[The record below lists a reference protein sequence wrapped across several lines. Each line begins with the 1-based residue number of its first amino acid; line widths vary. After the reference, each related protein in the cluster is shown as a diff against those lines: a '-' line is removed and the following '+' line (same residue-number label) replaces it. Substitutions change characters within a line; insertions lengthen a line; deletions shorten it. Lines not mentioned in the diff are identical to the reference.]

1 MGKTKRKLGAG
12 GSDRSK
18 LDSSDSDS
26 SRKTK
31 REDSEELMQEEETP
45 EVKPKEQVKIKRE
58 ATKRHKPE
66 QEIISKLG
74 VWSCKDIRAHL
85 ENTPLST
92 EEKVAFIDQNLNSSK
107 GLRSYIS
114 KQHYGV
120 KELKFMSEAGRDL
133 KTIMGAKAEELWG
146 MMYDESESDND
157 PDCVYLKEL
166 KKKFYEEKEKE
177 SNKSRWG
184 RFMTASKNIV
194 KATGNVAL
202 EGLKFAG
209 KWGMEGLKI
218 LSNGGF
224 RLWSWITS
232 NPKTAYFTLVL
243 LKQLKT
249 ELCRSVGNWYVA
261 KNVNLNDRESI
272 IKFIQK
278 LNPDMIIQP
287 YTTLGDLKSLLKD
300 VTRPFIGQVI
310 GQSSASIFKSLGKN
324 WGPSFGTALGGAA
337 LLIPGVGPFIS
348 AGVSVVCTTVFN
360 SMAEAGAEMAEQAMF
375 ISQTRNCFTG
385 LKELINPVQC
395 FDDMGKEAMNIL
407 QPKLDEAEKQQNKVR
422 EKEAAEKKLE
432 AEKNEAEKKRLEA
445 AKNPPVKNRWWG
457 GTKRQW
463 TQKRTDYTR

>member
-1 MGKTKRKLGAG
+1 MGKTKKKLG

-18 LDSSDSDS
+18 SDSSDSAS
-26 SRKTK
+26 SRTK
-31 REDSEELMQEEETP
+31 RDNLEETETELVQDEEP
-45 EVKPKEQVKIKRE
+45 EETLIEPVKPIRE
-58 ATKRHKPE
+58 RTKRHKPE
-66 QEIISKLG
+66 QELITKLG
-74 VWSCKDIRAHL
+74 VWSCKDIRTHL
-85 ENTPLST
+85 ENTPLSA

-114 KQHYGV
+114 KQHYGL
-120 KELKFMSEAGRDL
+120 KDLKFMSEAGRDL
-133 KTIMGAKAEELWG
+133 KKIMGAKAEELWG

-224 RLWSWITS
+224 RLWAWITS

-249 ELCRSVGNWYVA
+249 ELCRSVGSWYVT
-261 KNVNLNDRESI
+261 KNVNLNDKESI
-272 IKFIQK
+272 IKFIHK
-278 LNPDMIIQP
+278 LNPDMIIEP
-287 YTTLGDLKSLLKD
+287 HTTLGDLKSILKD
-300 VTRPFIGQVI
+300 LSKPFIGQVI
-310 GQSSASIFKSLGKN
+310 GQSSASIFKGLGKKL
-324 WGPSFGTALGGAA
+324 GPTVGAALGGAA

-348 AGVSVVCTTVFN
+348 SGVNVVCTSVFD

-375 ISQTRNCFTG
+375 ISQARNCFTM

-395 FDDMGKEAMNIL
+395 LDDTGKEAMSIL
-407 QPKLDEAEKQQNKVR
+407 QPRLDEAEKQEKKAKQ
-422 EKEAAEKKLE
+422 KEAEEKKLE
-432 AEKNEAEKKRLEA
+432 AKRLEA
-445 AKNPPVKNRWWG
+445 EQKRLEAEKNPPVKKGWWG

-463 TQKRTDYTR
+463 KQKRTCYTR